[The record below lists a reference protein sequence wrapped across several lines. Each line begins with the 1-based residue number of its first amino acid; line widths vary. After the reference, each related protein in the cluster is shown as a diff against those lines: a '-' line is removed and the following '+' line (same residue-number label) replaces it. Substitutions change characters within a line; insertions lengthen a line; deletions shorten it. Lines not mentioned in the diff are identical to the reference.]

1 MCIFRQPDATWSMA
15 LKIWYPKIRCWKNH
29 PFSFSEKPPWWTRLM
44 SSIVFNGRS
53 VTSRVLFFFTQKKLS
68 EFTNQTIS
76 PNMIYV
82 WGPQQSVVLSIS
94 SAICAESETWIKA
107 IPAIY
112 KKNVENP
119 WKPQSKPMENPW
131 KKHGFP
137 FGKGSTSGCSHCRLS
152 ITCSFVYVWINGM
165 KVAT

>member
-1 MCIFRQPDATWSMA
+1 MQLDLWLWKSGTPKFDAE
-15 LKIWYPKIRCWKNH
+15 KITRFPKKMPTFW
-29 PFSFSEKPPWWTRLM
+29 EKPPWWTRLM

-53 VTSRVLFFFTQKKLS
+53 VISRVLFFLTQKKLS

-112 KKNVENP
+112 KKM
-119 WKPQSKPMENPW
+119 WKTHGNPW

-137 FGKGSTSGCSHCRLS
+137 FGKGSTSGFSHCRLS